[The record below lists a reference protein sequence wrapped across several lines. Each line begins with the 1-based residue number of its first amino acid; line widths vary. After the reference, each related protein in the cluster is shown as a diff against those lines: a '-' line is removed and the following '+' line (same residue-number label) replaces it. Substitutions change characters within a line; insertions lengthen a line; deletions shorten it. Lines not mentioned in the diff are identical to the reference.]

1 MVQKRF
7 AMVNVGR
14 KCSIAATAVLLG
26 GLANA
31 HDFWIEPSSFSPASG
46 SQVDIRLRE
55 GVDFKGNTLPYI
67 PEWFSDFS
75 QTTSAGREA
84 IESIPGDDPAA
95 VLVARD
101 DALLIGYR
109 SNRAFVELPSEKFNS
124 YLDEEGMEFIR
135 KERIAKGEDA
145 APAPEYFVRCAKT
158 LLQTGEPGASEV
170 FGTILGYT
178 LELTPLRNPYL
189 QKVGDELT
197 FQLEYRGE
205 PAAGLLVQAFTADNP
220 TDRQRIRTDGSGKAV
235 VKLNR
240 PGIWMVKAVN
250 IQSIMGD
257 PKAKWQSYWASFLF
271 ELPDND

>member
-1 MVQKRF
+1 MF
-7 AMVNVGR
+7 NVRR
-14 KCSIAATAVLLG
+14 KCSIAAVAVLLG

-31 HDFWIEPSSFSPASG
+31 HDFWIEPSSFTPAPG
-46 SQVDIRLRE
+46 AQVDIRLRE
-55 GVDFKGNTLPYI
+55 GMDFKGNTLPYI

-101 DALLIGYR
+101 NALLVGYR
-109 SNRAFVELPSEKFNS
+109 SNRAFVELPAEKFNS

-145 APAPEYFVRCAKT
+145 DPAPEYFVRCAKT
-158 LLQTGEPGASEV
+158 LLQTGDPGASKV
-170 FGTILGYT
+170 FGTVLGYT
-178 LELTPLRNPYL
+178 LELTPLSNPYL

-197 FQLEYRGE
+197 FQLEYRGK

-220 TDRQRIRTDGSGKAV
+220 VDRQRIRTDSNGKAV
-235 VKLNR
+235 VKLTR
-240 PGIWMVKAVN
+240 PGIWMIKAVN
-250 IQSIMGD
+250 IQSIIGD
-257 PKAKWQSYWASFLF
+257 PKGKWQSYWASYLF
-271 ELPDND
+271 ELPNDD